1 MRVSEEVW
9 DEIAKRGK
17 FGESVDDVLR
27 RVFDLEPDAQ
37 NEKRIPTKRQST
49 PGRMNKATNRMSA
62 DVSNRRLIVA
72 FRSGDRE
79 EFKLPD
85 KSDKQGIRTVRDK
98 ASVFAERNGATL
110 GQVNAVK
117 KALTEA
123 GYYVSR

>member
-27 RVFDLEPDAQ
+27 RVFGLEPDEQGRDKPNA
-37 NEKRIPTKRQST
+37 RQSK
-49 PGRMNKATNRMSA
+49 PGRRNKATNRMSA
-62 DVSNRRLIVA
+62 EILNERLIVS

-79 EFKLPD
+79 EFGLPNKTD
-85 KSDKQGIRTVRDK
+85 KNAIRTVRDN
-98 ASVFAERNGATL
+98 ACEFAERHGATL